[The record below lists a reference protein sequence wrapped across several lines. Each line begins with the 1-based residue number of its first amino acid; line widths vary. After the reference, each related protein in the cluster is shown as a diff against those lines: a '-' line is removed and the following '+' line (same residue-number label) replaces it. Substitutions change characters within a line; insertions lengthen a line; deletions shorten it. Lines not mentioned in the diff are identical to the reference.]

1 MSDTQMKRAPM
12 RTIHGLSIRTEI
24 EARLAA
30 AREETRTAT
39 FDEAYFSGNGIYLA
53 ASVLERF
60 FGMYASVNSFAR
72 LTARIKGQ
80 TGVLKT
86 WPARGGDR
94 ILL

>member
-1 MSDTQMKRAPM
+1 M
-12 RTIHGLSIRTEI
+12 
-24 EARLAA
+24 
-30 AREETRTAT
+30 
-39 FDEAYFSGNGIYLA
+39 A

-72 LTARIKGQ
+72 LSVRVKGQ